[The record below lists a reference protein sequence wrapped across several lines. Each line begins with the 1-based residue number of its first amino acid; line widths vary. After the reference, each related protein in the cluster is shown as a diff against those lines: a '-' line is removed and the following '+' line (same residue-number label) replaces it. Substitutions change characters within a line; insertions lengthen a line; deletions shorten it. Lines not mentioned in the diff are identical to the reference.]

1 MCNIPLRSSGWNENG
16 IQPSL
21 TMGLRWPAAPSAF
34 GSGFRKSAVEHETG
48 EQAQSF
54 PKTFTRFVPV
64 FVGRLQPFRTSLA
77 QGFAQI
83 ILKGILCFYLRRN
96 IVPHG

>member
-1 MCNIPLRSSGWNENG
+1 MKMAFHTHLYNG
-16 IQPSL
+16 AWVMLPESTVAAALVKL
-21 TMGLRWPAAPSAF
+21 T
-34 GSGFRKSAVEHETG
+34 VEHETG

-54 PKTFTRFVPV
+54 PKTVTRFVPV
-64 FVGRLQPFRTSLA
+64 FVGRLQPFRMSLV

-83 ILKGILCFYLRRN
+83 ILKAILCFYLRRN

>member
-1 MCNIPLRSSGWNENG
+1 MRL
-16 IQPSL
+16 
-21 TMGLRWPAAPSAF
+21 

-83 ILKGILCFYLRRN
+83 ILKAILCFYLRRN
-96 IVPHG
+96 TFPHGWPAFK